1 VLQAHSASDA
11 TKLIS
16 QSGGRSTSVVFIN
29 NLDVVATIYWIN
41 YDGGRQ
47 HYMTLSPGQSYKQHT
62 YVDHPWLVCAGS
74 EQLPIAVF
82 HPSQNDGHA
91 LIIPS
96 LLDRNTT
103 SGLGDLKLAQVELEP
118 PMSGPLFCGWFHWL
132 HWCWE

>member
-16 QSGGRSTSVVFIN
+16 QSGGRSTNVVFIN

-82 HPSQNDGHA
+82 HPSH
-91 LIIPS
+91 
-96 LLDRNTT
+96 T
-103 SGLGDLKLAQVELEP
+103 
-118 PMSGPLFCGWFHWL
+118 
-132 HWCWE
+132 